1 MSEVWWSEANDLRCG
16 RVVGRIVSGGWR
28 WKIASEG
35 AIWLWLNREG
45 SGLVWGERD
54 RFILKPGMYAMTGG
68 GKAGDWS
75 CVRYPGMHMLEVVV
89 ISRGWLKD
97 RLGKHTEWLHPELG
111 KWL

>member
-35 AIWLWLNREG
+35 SIWLWLNREG

-75 CVRYPGMHMLEVVV
+75 CVRYPGAP
-89 ISRGWLKD
+89 RLKS
-97 RLGKHTEWLHPELG
+97 W
-111 KWL
+111 